1 LWDKN
6 HLILEDVTTE
16 GAVPMGSLT
25 TESAYTRLVACLAFS
40 ETEDEALGR
49 MEQFETG

>member
-1 LWDKN
+1 MTSHELWR
-6 HLILEDVTTE
+6 E

-40 ETEDEALGR
+40 ETEEEALER
-49 MEQFETG
+49 MQQFGTGA